1 MDIKWTWNGHQVSIF
16 KRTSYVRGTV
26 LGKEKKWTYKHAL
39 IIVHLLSNCCCASP
53 AFFLLPTRS
62 RFNNGNQFPVVSLVT
77 FMTSNQVSRQL
88 TKQKLGSTRWLNLYN
103 SVFTQSDAAAIFEK
117 QGESKTMWL
126 CERHER
132 LRDFYGTFYCLWIS
146 DKCRCIEKKVS

>member
-1 MDIKWTWNGHQVSIF
+1 MDQIYIKWTSTFNFQKDFLHWRHCT
-16 KRTSYVRGTV
+16 KCTW
-26 LGKEKKWTYKHAL
+26 KKKWTYKHAL

-117 QGESKTMWL
+117 QGESKSNVIM
-126 CERHER
+126 RKARKVER
-132 LRDFYGTFYCLWIS
+132 LLRYFLLFV
-146 DKCRCIEKKVS
+146 EKWQM